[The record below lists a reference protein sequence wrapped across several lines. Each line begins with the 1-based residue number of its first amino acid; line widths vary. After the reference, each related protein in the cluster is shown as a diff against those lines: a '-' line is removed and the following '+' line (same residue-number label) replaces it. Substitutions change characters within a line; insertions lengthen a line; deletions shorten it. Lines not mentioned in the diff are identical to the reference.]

1 MSAERLSKPAATPT
15 TGALLRRLI
24 LLRLLVAAF
33 IAALPVAV
41 AHPASAAD
49 GYLDADGDLV
59 QDADDNCQAHAN
71 PDQADVDRDGFGNAC
86 DADCTGDAVVGGPD
100 FGQLALE
107 YGNNCGVD
115 PSLSCECDFTGDDVV
130 GGPDFG
136 LLGMFYGQSIGPSA
150 LEDSPLGPGTGCANA
165 SAADDPCVQPL
176 AILEPFIRTSY
187 PPGAIDVRLVYT
199 DDVVE
204 TLLEAR
210 LNGQDLA
217 IPASAIGSNEAV
229 FAIDAANPN
238 LREGRNVLSVFVR
251 SLDSTAIVSENPAF
265 QDPDQFFQV
274 RHRVF
279 YRSDQDRD
287 GLPDAAEAAA
297 GTLATNPDSD
307 ADGLPDRVEADLA
320 STSPSGT
327 IAITA
332 LEPDP
337 ILPGHAVAISGT
349 GMENVDQPFEVLFD
363 GFPSAAIL
371 HASPNLVVARA
382 PGSLG
387 GGSVDVSVLDGVG
400 ADSAS
405 VSLAMESMPPMDVAP
420 NLVLASA
427 ATIQTFLDT
436 GVPGFENPPSEVNIP
451 FFLNLLQF
459 GTATRVLIDYSAS
472 NPFSVAQFLDPDL
485 QQVLQQDGGVT
496 DVTVNLAGALSGP
509 LLQDVDLLFIV
520 VLDSARIGEEVPCT
534 GVPLFHSQSELD
546 AIGNWL
552 AVPGRRLVVISDP
565 YCSAPGNQPNHQVA
579 NAILQKVGASSS
591 FDELFYLGD
600 EQEASWYHTTSV
612 FPDPPLTDAIGALFY
627 WVPSNIVLGAGGS
640 LVAVAPICLSG
651 EVGITT
657 PGPFGTD
664 LLVSCQGET
673 VVAPRLANYVVS
685 ETLPVSNPDPMLEI
699 TAVNGVSV
707 PSGPGGLI
715 LLDPAL
721 GQLQSPPADIVV
733 EGSFDNISPTAV
745 TVGGVAASLAGNTFS
760 VTLPGFLQAEDEARG
775 LFVEALDDSGSQPV
789 EAADSL
795 VVRTKRQSPRTR
807 FVTFQ
812 DGNGVPAIQ
821 TTALAASIRQAGLE
835 LFEMCTARNPEI
847 IGDVARPGFD
857 PSFLPLSSI
866 AVLAEEGFELL
877 VEDPTRPSGLSV
889 QSERLLDGNLP
900 NMDSDPMDQIPDFL
914 VGPGPGGSGPPYD
927 LRVFVSG
934 AFLEVVTTPD
944 GDLQFQLMQN
954 TEGGRSTFGFARTGS
969 DAIFL
974 QSRQG
979 DTEAGALVV
988 DRPVGGSLLH
998 ELLHILTA
1006 VDDNSDE
1013 KADGPRPVAL
1023 PTAGTPGCT
1032 DPTCDGSVFNS
1043 FPFFRNL
1050 APGNA
1055 TPKAID
1061 VPGSEDCNGASITST
1076 EQLCQRALEGFNCAF
1091 ELDFT
1096 D

>member
-1 MSAERLSKPAATPT
+1 VSSERPSKPAAATRRS
-15 TGALLRRLI
+15 ALRRRHA
-24 LLRLLVAAF
+24 LRPLVAAF
-33 IAALPVAV
+33 LASFCVVL
-41 AHPASAAD
+41 AHATLAAD

-71 PDQADVDRDGFGNAC
+71 PDQGDVDRDGFGNAC
-86 DADCTGDAVVGGPD
+86 DADCTGDAIVGGPD
-100 FGQLALE
+100 FGLLNLE
-107 YGNNCGVD
+107 YGNDCGAD
-115 PSLSCECDFTGDDVV
+115 PSLSCECDFDGDGVV

-136 LLGMFYGQSIGPSA
+136 LLGTFYGQPIGPSA

-165 SAADDPCVQPL
+165 TAADDPCVQPL

-187 PPGAIDVRLVYT
+187 PPGAIDARLVYT

-204 TLLEAR
+204 ALLEAR
-210 LNGQDLA
+210 LNGQDLP
-217 IPASAIGSNEAV
+217 IPPAAIGPNEAV
-229 FAIDAANPN
+229 FTIDAANPD
-238 LREGRNVLSVFVR
+238 LRDGRNVLSVYVR
-251 SLDSTAIVSENPAF
+251 SVDATAVLSENPAF

-279 YRSDQDRD
+279 YRSDADRD

-307 ADGLPDRVEADLA
+307 ADGLPDRVEADLP

-327 IAITA
+327 IAITTV
-332 LEPDP
+332 EPDP

-363 GFPSAAIL
+363 GAPSAAIL
-371 HASPNLVVARA
+371 HASPGLLVARA
-382 PGSLG
+382 PASLG
-387 GGSVDVSVLDGVG
+387 GSSVNLSVLDGVG

-427 ATIQTFLDT
+427 PTIQTFLEPEVT
-436 GVPGFENPPSEVNIP
+436 GGVSDVNIP
-451 FFLNLLQF
+451 FFLNMLQF
-459 GTATRVLIDYSAS
+459 GSSTRVLLDYSAS
-472 NPFSVAQFLDPDL
+472 RPLSVATFLDPDL
-485 QQVLQQDGGVT
+485 AQILQINGGVT
-496 DVTVNLAGALSGP
+496 DLSVNYAAALSDS
-509 LLQDVDLLFIV
+509 LLQDVDLLVNV
-520 VLDSARIGEEVPCT
+520 VMDTAGYAEGSCEGTPRFYA
-534 GVPLFHSQSELD
+534 QSELD
-546 AIGNWL
+546 AIAAWL
-552 AVPGRRLVVISDP
+552 AVPGRRLMVVSDA
-565 YCSAPGNQPNHQVA
+565 YCSLPGSNYNHDVA
-579 NAILQKVGASSS
+579 NAILQRVGAASA
-591 FDELFYLGD
+591 FDESFLTGD
-600 EQEASWYHTTSV
+600 EQEFAWYHTTAI
-612 FPDPPLTDAIGALFY
+612 FPVPPLTDGVGALFY
-627 WVPSNIVLGAGGS
+627 WVPSHIAPGIGATLLARAYVCLAGETGNAVPGPFGGDILQS
-640 LVAVAPICLSG
+640 CLSG
-651 EVGITT
+651 EQV
-657 PGPFGTD
+657 F
-664 LLVSCQGET
+664 
-673 VVAPRLANYVVS
+673 APIPANYVVT
-685 ETLPVSNPDPMLEI
+685 ETLPVSNPDPMVEI

-707 PSGPGGLI
+707 PSGPGGLF

-721 GQLQSPPADIVV
+721 GQLHSPPEDIVV
-733 EGSFDNISPTAV
+733 EGSFDNVSPTGV
-745 TVGGVAASLAGNTFS
+745 TVDGVAASIAGNTFS
-760 VTLPGFLQAEDEARG
+760 VTLPGFLRAEDEARG
-775 LFVEALDDSGSQPV
+775 LFVEALDDSGPQPIA
-789 EAADSL
+789 AADSL

-821 TTALAASIRQAGLE
+821 STALAASIRQAGLE

-1055 TPKAID
+1055 TLKAID